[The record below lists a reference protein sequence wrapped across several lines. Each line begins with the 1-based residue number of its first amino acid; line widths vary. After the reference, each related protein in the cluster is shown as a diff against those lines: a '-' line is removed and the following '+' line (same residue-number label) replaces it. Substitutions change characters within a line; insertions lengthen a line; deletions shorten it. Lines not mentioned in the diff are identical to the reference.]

1 MRRIGSLVVLFLAAV
16 FAFGPPV
23 PGGGNN
29 PAPEIQAPLSA
40 GDRLVIHEWGT
51 FTSLQDEAGH
61 SVAGVNTDDEPVP
74 DFVHRISDLI
84 PQPSELAP
92 VYYKGVPRSHRQV
105 RMRLETPVLYF
116 YPPAGSHEP
125 LQATV
130 EVGFRGGWLT
140 EFYPRADVSAPGLKE
155 GNFRFAGLSPKTMGT
170 LEWHD
175 LSIGGD
181 YPLPETNAQVWLAP
195 RRVRSATVRAPGGE
209 AEKYLFYRGVGNL
222 PSPLT
227 VSRTIDNDGIIIRED
242 LHSELGLHTPL
253 LIRAMWLVH
262 VRDDGTVAFRSLGAG
277 KLTGEAGH
285 EVARTPVA
293 FAGTT
298 RPAGKK
304 AAYDEDARQGLE
316 TLVDGYAASNL
327 TNLRSQMRKQLIAD
341 GLFADEA
348 DAMLKTWELAYFKSP
363 GLRLFYLLPQGW
375 TDAVLPLQCS
385 VPADVSRTMVGR
397 VELVTPRQRTL
408 LKKIGSGSVSKI
420 NWFYESL
427 SGKPSRSEMLAQLW
441 EGKARFHELNIPVPP
456 DYQSYIDLGRFRNAL
471 ILEEHARHP
480 HSGLGQF
487 VEAYNLEYYTPEDE
501 STATN
506 TETKTARNE

>member
-1 MRRIGSLVVLFLAAV
+1 MRRIGSFIVLSLAAV
-16 FAFGPPV
+16 FAFGPPA

-29 PAPEIQAPLSA
+29 PASEKKAPLPAS
-40 GDRLVIHEWGT
+40 DQLVIHEWGT

-74 DFVHRISDLI
+74 EFVHRISDLI
-84 PQPSELAP
+84 PQPTELAP

-116 YPPAGSHEP
+116 YPPAGRHAP

-140 EFYPRADVSAPGLKE
+140 EYFPRADVSAPGLKE
-155 GNFRFAGLSPKTMGT
+155 GNFRYAGLSPTTMGT

-181 YPLPETNAQVWLAP
+181 YPLPQTNAQVWLAP
-195 RRVRSATVRAPGGE
+195 RQVRSATVRAPGGE

-222 PSPLT
+222 PSPLA

-242 LHSELGLHTPL
+242 LNPELGLRTPL

-262 VRDDGTVAFRSLGAG
+262 VREDGTVAFRSLGAG
-277 KLTGEAGH
+277 KLTGESGR
-285 EVARTPVA
+285 EVAHTRVD
-293 FAGTT
+293 FAGPI
-298 RPAGKK
+298 RPSAEK
-304 AAYDEDARQGLE
+304 AAYDEGARPRLE
-316 TLVDGYAASNL
+316 TLMEGYAAGNL
-327 TNLRSQMRKQLIAD
+327 AELRSQMRKQLIAD

-348 DAMLKTWELAYFKSP
+348 DAMLTTWELAYFKST

-385 VPADVSRTMVGR
+385 LPADVSRTMVGR

-408 LKKIGSGSVSKI
+408 LKKIGSAPVSKI

-427 SGKPSRSEMLAQLW
+427 NGKSTRNEMMAQLW
-441 EGKARFHELNIPVPP
+441 EGKARFHDLNIPVPP
-456 DYQSYIDLGRFRNAL
+456 DYRSYIDLGRFRNAL
-471 ILEEHARHP
+471 ILDEHARHLQ
-480 HSGLGQF
+480 SGLGRF
-487 VEAYNLEYYTPEDE
+487 VEAYNLEYYTPDDE
-501 STATN
+501 STG
-506 TETKTARNE
+506 TKTARNE

>member
-1 MRRIGSLVVLFLAAV
+1 MRRIGSFTVLLLAAV
-16 FAFGPPV
+16 FAFGPPA

-29 PAPEIQAPLSA
+29 PGSEKKAPVPA

-51 FTSLQDEAGH
+51 FTSLQDETGS

-74 DFVHRISDLI
+74 EFVHRISELI

-92 VYYKGVPRSHRQV
+92 VYYKGVPRSHQQV

-116 YPPAGSHEP
+116 YPPAGLHEP
-125 LQATV
+125 LHATV
-130 EVGFRGGWLT
+130 GVGFRGGWLT
-140 EFYPRADVSAPGLKE
+140 EYFPRADVSAPGLKE
-155 GNFRFAGLSPKTMGT
+155 GKFRYAGLSPKTMGT

-181 YPLPETNAQVWLAP
+181 YPLPETNAPVWLAP
-195 RRVRSATVRAPGGE
+195 RQVRSATVRAPGGE
-209 AEKYLFYRGVGNL
+209 AEKYLFYRGVGVL

-227 VSRTIDNDGIIIRED
+227 VSRTIGNDGIIIRED
-242 LHSELGLHTPL
+242 IDPEIGLRGPH

-262 VRDDGTVAFRSLGAG
+262 VREDGTVAFRALGTAR
-277 KLTGEAGH
+277 LTGESGR
-285 EVARTPVA
+285 EVARCPVDFMGA
-293 FAGTT
+293 IQSAGRKT
-298 RPAGKK
+298 ADKK
-304 AAYDEDARQGLE
+304 DEQPGLE
-316 TLVDGYAASNL
+316 TLVDGYAAGNL
-327 TNLRSQMRKQLIAD
+327 AELRKQMRKQLIAD
-341 GLFADEA
+341 GLFTDEA

-385 VPADVSRTMVGR
+385 LQADVSRTMVGR

-408 LKKIGSGSVSKI
+408 LKKIETGAVSKI
-420 NWFYESL
+420 NWFYESINRK
-427 SGKPSRSEMLAQLW
+427 STRNEMMAQLW
-441 EGKARFHELNIPVPP
+441 EGKARFQDLNIPVPP

-471 ILEEHARHP
+471 ILDEHARHP
-480 HSGLGQF
+480 HSGLGRF

-501 STATN
+501 STG
-506 TETKTARNE
+506 TKTARNE